1 VTVDKTVLTTLLVFV
16 VIFGAGVTVATFPGS
31 VTVCVESL
39 VIVDWARVIV
49 CTLLCTIVEVTVMTL
64 PALTTVVVACLVT
77 VFVVY
82 WTGPVAVDNEVVTP
96 VTVWTEIVVPPF
108 KVSVLVLI
116 EVIVLVCG
124 IWTKLVDVDS
134 RVVVPAF
141 AIDVDPT
148 VTWTVIVV
156 AEEEETICDTVCVVV
171 LALRVVVLSSS
182 DTRVVVPSMIF
193 PGCVIVLYFAA
204 TAVVVKRTVEGL
216 AVVVLETMRV
226 LVIVW

>member
-1 VTVDKTVLTTLLVFV
+1 
-16 VIFGAGVTVATFPGS
+16 
-31 VTVCVESL
+31 
-39 VIVDWARVIV
+39 
-49 CTLLCTIVEVTVMTL
+49 
-64 PALTTVVVACLVT
+64 
-77 VFVVY
+77 
-82 WTGPVAVDNEVVTP
+82 
-96 VTVWTEIVVPPF
+96 VPPF

-124 IWTKLVDVDS
+124 IWTKLVDS

-226 LVIVW
+226 LVIV